1 MKSIITIMLLLISIT
16 GYSQRIGINTLIKIH
31 NQNPIEAE
39 KYLFSLGF
47 DADNE
52 FGDIGNYDTYSY
64 NKYANS
70 KTNFLSVCKYVFKD
84 FSIKTSLTTLLKS
97 EYTTLKDDLIKKGF
111 KYISSSKDNQTVIH
125 TYEKGNYRI
134 QMSIYT
140 PESNKIMYY
149 IEYIEI
155 EHLFFYSIHNK

>member
-1 MKSIITIMLLLISIT
+1 MKSIITLILLLVSIT
-16 GYSQRIGINTLIKIH
+16 GYSQRIGINTIIKIH
-31 NQNPIEAE
+31 NQNPIDAE

-47 DADNE
+47 DVENE
-52 FGDIGNYDTYSY
+52 YGDIGNYDTYSY
-64 NKYANS
+64 NKYANT
-70 KTNFLSVCKYVFKD
+70 KTNYLNVCKYIFKD
-84 FSIKTSLTTLLKS
+84 FSIKTSFTTLLKN
-97 EYTTLKDDLIKKGF
+97 EYTVLKEDVEKKGF
-111 KYISSSKDNQTVIH
+111 KYISSSKNNQTVKH

-149 IEYIEI
+149 IEYIDI